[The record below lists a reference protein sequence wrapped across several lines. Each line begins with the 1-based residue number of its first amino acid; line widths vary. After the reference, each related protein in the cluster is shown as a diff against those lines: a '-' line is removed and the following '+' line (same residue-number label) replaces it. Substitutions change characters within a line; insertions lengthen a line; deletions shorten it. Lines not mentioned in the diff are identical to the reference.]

1 MHLRWFHVIKKIL
14 AILIILFLSS
24 RGFAQSDTILY
35 TFVETKSVKDKW
47 TIKRLSL
54 ADIVTKK
61 KSIPR
66 EIRGFKNLQ
75 FLSLRPRPTRFVR
88 PIGGG
93 QCIIGYVK
101 SKTTS
106 LPPWIDEFKD
116 LEELDLIG
124 VNNLDYSLEMSKL
137 IDLTRLRVLS
147 IDPEQFDDQLLV
159 ILIQFT
165 KLRSLKIRATL
176 TEEQFNIL
184 KNGLPNCKI
193 VTGVYADY

>member
-1 MHLRWFHVIKKIL
+1 
-14 AILIILFLSS
+14 
-24 RGFAQSDTILY
+24 
-35 TFVETKSVKDKW
+35 
-47 TIKRLSL
+47 
-54 ADIVTKK
+54 
-61 KSIPR
+61 
-66 EIRGFKNLQ
+66 
-75 FLSLRPRPTRFVR
+75 
-88 PIGGG
+88 
-93 QCIIGYVK
+93 
-101 SKTTS
+101 
-106 LPPWIDEFKD
+106 
-116 LEELDLIG
+116 LIG

-137 IDLTRLRVLS
+137 IDLSRLRVLS